1 MAGLKDYFLGTV
13 MPPSKRL
20 VNVQK
25 SLRTNDIES
34 VGVTS
39 RHHSFFEMLG
49 NFSLGDYFKVEAIE
63 FAHQFLIEVLKLP
76 QEKIYITYFEEDH
89 ETFEK

>member
-1 MAGLKDYFLGTV
+1 

-49 NFSLGDYFKVEAIE
+49 NFSLGDYFKEEAID
-63 FAHQFLIEVLKLP
+63 FAHEFLIKTLKLP
-76 QEKIYITYFEEDH
+76 QEKIYITYFEDDQ
-89 ETFEK
+89 ETREK